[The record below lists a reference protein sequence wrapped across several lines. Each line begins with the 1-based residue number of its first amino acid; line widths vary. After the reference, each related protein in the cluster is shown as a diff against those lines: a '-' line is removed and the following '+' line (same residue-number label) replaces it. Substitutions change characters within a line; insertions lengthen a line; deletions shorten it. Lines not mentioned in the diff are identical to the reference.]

1 MLGGTLAVALI
12 AVAAFLLT
20 DEDNLQCVEGELQD
34 NAVDANGRFIPR
46 IETFSTV
53 EEAEAFVCKHV
64 PHPRDA
70 GDLSLTGVE
79 AVRDTN
85 LGSLIEGEGRAALT
99 FLYGPAGQE
108 DAPPATLGVAVSFPP
123 LGVPPLETPA
133 EDLTIAGHDALLVRD
148 DRDTLVFWSTSDY
161 DFAAS
166 ARLVDGFSL
175 EDMLAVL
182 ESVR

>member
-1 MLGGTLAVALI
+1 
-12 AVAAFLLT
+12 
-20 DEDNLQCVEGELQD
+20 
-34 NAVDANGRFIPR
+34 
-46 IETFSTV
+46 
-53 EEAEAFVCKHV
+53 
-64 PHPRDA
+64 
-70 GDLSLTGVE
+70 LTGVE

-85 LGSLIEGEGRAALT
+85 LGSLIEGEGRASLT
-99 FLYGPAGQE
+99 FLYGPAGRD

-123 LGVPPLETPA
+123 LGVPALETPA

-148 DRDTLVFWSTSDY
+148 DRGPLVYWSTADY

-166 ARLVDGFSL
+166 ARLDDGFSL